1 MPSAR
6 SWKFRQWCRASASS
20 RRPDASAATAAGRS
34 RPSSC
39 ARLSPTT
46 TTPPPWPRIPPW
58 TRTSRPP
65 MTPRHHRTEEAS
77 SAASSTGSGRGAT
90 PARRHHRERRRGSTE
105 ERWRRA
111 GPRSCA
117 SRHRRSSW
125 IGSTPRR
132 TSTLQTATGSV
143 LRRHSAKAA
152 PPCVRSWRSMVLK
165 MTLRLHPTRAGPKSA
180 SHLCPT
186 SSPKRASLTAAPQH
200 CARSTWL
207 WARLT
212 RMRTGTTYSRRARKR
227 SRPYARTV
235 STPSSAPARS
245 ARCASPRSPC

>member
-1 MPSAR
+1 MTGTQRSSGLPSAR
-6 SWKFRQWCRASASS
+6 SWRSRRWCRASASS

-39 ARLSPTT
+39 TRLSPTT
-46 TTPPPWPRIPPW
+46 TTTTTTPPQPKMPPW

-77 SAASSTGSGRGAT
+77 SVASSTGSGRGAT
-90 PARRHHRERRRGSTE
+90 PARRRRRERPRGSTE
-105 ERWRRA
+105 TRWRRA

-125 IGSTPRR
+125 TGSTPRR
-132 TSTLQTATGSV
+132 TSMLPTATGNV
-143 LRRHSAKAA
+143 LRRRSARAA
-152 PPCVRSWRSMVLK
+152 PRYERLWRLMVPK

-186 SSPKRASLTAAPQH
+186 SSLKQ
-200 CARSTWL
+200 
-207 WARLT
+207 
-212 RMRTGTTYSRRARKR
+212 G
-227 SRPYARTV
+227 
-235 STPSSAPARS
+235 
-245 ARCASPRSPC
+245 